1 MDLVAAHDVVGAERT
16 KVDRLVADLLDQQA
30 LDDVADPTVHHHA
43 LLGVVYALADADDAW
58 HERARDWTDAVTE
71 LLIVPVTVLPE
82 VAYLLHSRLGAA
94 AELAFVQSAA
104 SGELEIEPLRQ
115 QDLTR
120 CVDVMRRYP
129 VIGFVDATI
138 VAMAERL
145 KIESIATTDR
155 RHFAMVKSRHTKG
168 YQLVP

>member
-1 MDLVAAHDVVGAERT
+1 MAVLVDTGI
-16 KVDRLVADLLDQQA
+16 L
-30 LDDVADPTVHHHA
+30 
-43 LLGVVYALADADDAW
+43 YALADADDAW
-58 HERARDWTDAVTE
+58 HERAVEWTDEVAE

-82 VAYLLHSRLGAA
+82 VTYLLHSRLGAA
-94 AELAFVQSAA
+94 AELKFVQSTAA
-104 SGELEIEPLRQ
+104 GELEIEPLRQ

-120 CVDVMRRYP
+120 SVDVMRRYP
-129 VIGFVDATI
+129 AIGFVDATI

-155 RHFAMVKSRHTKG
+155 RHFATVKTRHTKG